1 MLKPAVAD
9 FGRGPQIVG
18 TGITVYDV
26 LDHSRHG
33 WNAVSIACK
42 FGISSPQVE
51 AAIAYVE
58 SHPEVEIDYAQILE
72 SRRKGNSPE
81 VRALLLRIRT
91 EMDAKLFGSRPEER
105 PV

>member
-1 MLKPAVAD
+1 MLKPAIAD
-9 FGRGPQIVG
+9 LGRGPQIVG

-33 WNAVSIACK
+33 WDAVTIACE

-58 SHPEVEIDYAQILE
+58 THPEVEVDYAQILE
-72 SRRKGNSPE
+72 RRRKGNSPE
-81 VRALLLRIRT
+81 VRALLLRILA
-91 EMDAKLFGSRPEER
+91 DADARDKSRQEQHP
-105 PV
+105 

>member
-1 MLKPAVAD
+1 MLKPAIAD

-33 WNAVSIACK
+33 WDAVSIACE

-58 SHPEVEIDYAQILE
+58 THPEVEIDYAQILE

-81 VRALLLRIRT
+81 IRELLLRIRSNA
-91 EMDAKLFGSRPEER
+91 EAKRRSRSKDQHP
-105 PV
+105 

>member
-1 MLKPAVAD
+1 MLKPAIAD

-18 TGITVYDV
+18 TGITVYDI

-33 WNAVSIACK
+33 WDAVSIACE

-51 AAIAYVE
+51 AAIVYVE
-58 SHPEVEIDYAQILE
+58 KHPEVEVDYAAILE
-72 SRRKGNSPE
+72 RRRRGNSPE
-81 VRALLLRIRT
+81 LQALLLRIRT
-91 EMDAKLFGSRPEER
+91 EMDIKLFGRPEER

>member
-1 MLKPAVAD
+1 MIKPAIAD

-33 WNAVSIACK
+33 WDAVSIACE

-51 AAIAYVE
+51 VAIAYVE
-58 SHPEVEIDYAQILE
+58 KHPEVEVDYAAILE
-72 SRRKGNSPE
+72 RRRRGNSPE
-81 VRALLLRIRT
+81 VQALLQRIRA
-91 EMDAKLFGSRPEER
+91 EMDAKLFGRPEDR

>member
-1 MLKPAVAD
+1 MLKPAIAD

-33 WNAVSIACK
+33 WDAVSIACE

-58 SHPEVEIDYAQILE
+58 KHPEVEVDYATILE
-72 SRRKGNSPE
+72 RRRRGNSPE
-81 VRALLLRIRT
+81 VQALLLRIRAK
-91 EMDAKLFGSRPEER
+91 MDVKLFGRPQER